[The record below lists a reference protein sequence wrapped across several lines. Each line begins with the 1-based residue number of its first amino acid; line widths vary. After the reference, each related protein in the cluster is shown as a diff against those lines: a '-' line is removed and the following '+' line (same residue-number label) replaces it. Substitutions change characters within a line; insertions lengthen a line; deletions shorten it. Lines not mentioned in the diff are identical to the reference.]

1 MHRIPPRISIVAT
14 LFLVAIAIPSRFAG
28 AAQIPGMPPPALP
41 GVDRHVEIFFGN
53 DFLGRGGKVDDFRTQ
68 HFGVT
73 MEYGERWVALLDHS
87 ILTLEEPR
95 EGDPGRLD
103 QLSGSIGYSVLREVR
118 QRHRQALDL
127 GGGFRYSGDIAGS
140 RIQNGFHQ
148 LIGAS
153 IKTMPYVDTDR
164 VDGVLWLQYN
174 RDGVLKR
181 GVGIPLLGQGWE
193 LGYWARFSTL
203 LTSDGQ
209 SDGNGGLM
217 ATASRSWFSG
227 WLGLQGDWRA
237 GYDRDHVTRE
247 TARNEDGGGIVL
259 GLRLGPLIIET
270 EQQFNGDSATG
281 HMSLVS
287 TGEALP
293 QFADGDNSFGMQL
306 GLSMPDV
313 YATFEGRWSN
323 CNLLRCT
330 SNWQRTSVLEVRY
343 GKPQFGNDTGRFVE
357 TWQVSAGL
365 EFEHAPVPS
374 LDWMTTYG
382 SLGVGWRSERLKG
395 EGDELGGMASESV
408 GRAGLTANTGLRF
421 STSAGNRSWSLM
433 LQLGLS
439 AWLPSSDGE
448 VSFAGTSE
456 TLQRAELAFASG
468 VLIRFF

>member
-1 MHRIPPRISIVAT
+1 
-14 LFLVAIAIPSRFAG
+14 
-28 AAQIPGMPPPALP
+28 
-41 GVDRHVEIFFGN
+41 
-53 DFLGRGGKVDDFRTQ
+53 
-68 HFGVT
+68 
-73 MEYGERWVALLDHS
+73 
-87 ILTLEEPR
+87 
-95 EGDPGRLD
+95 
-103 QLSGSIGYSVLREVR
+103 
-118 QRHRQALDL
+118 
-127 GGGFRYSGDIAGS
+127 
-140 RIQNGFHQ
+140 
-148 LIGAS
+148 
-153 IKTMPYVDTDR
+153 
-164 VDGVLWLQYN
+164 
-174 RDGVLKR
+174 
-181 GVGIPLLGQGWE
+181 
-193 LGYWARFSTL
+193 
-203 LTSDGQ
+203 
-209 SDGNGGLM
+209 
-217 ATASRSWFSG
+217 
-227 WLGLQGDWRA
+227 
-237 GYDRDHVTRE
+237 
-247 TARNEDGGGIVL
+247 VL